1 MRILVTG
8 AAGFIGSHLSASLVE
23 EGHEVLGIDNF
34 NNYYATDLKNQ
45 RVKSLI
51 RDKLEIKTIELS
63 DYLRINRLV
72 ETFQPSAVI
81 HLAAQAGIRIP
92 KKNYS
97 NYVESNLVGFTNIS
111 LSVLANEVPSLV
123 YASSSS
129 VYGRMAKVPYVESE
143 PNISPLS
150 FYGVTKFANELM
162 AESIFRD
169 STTRARGLRFF
180 TVYGPWGRPDMS
192 YFRIANSAL
201 NGEPF
206 NLFGDGSIKRDFTF
220 VSDVVENAKLLLKE
234 LSSRPA
240 GHSDVVNIGGGNPV
254 SITKLISTVEGITGK
269 KIEINYGS
277 QSKMDL
283 TETMSSTEKIN
294 ALLGQRSFTHVEEG
308 MEKFIEW
315 CHEKEILRNLTNWTR
330 SVL

>member
-1 MRILVTG
+1 LRILVTG

-23 EGHEVLGIDNF
+23 EGHDVIGIDNF
-34 NNYYATDLKNQ
+34 NDYYARDLKTQ

-51 RDKLEIKTIELS
+51 RDKLEIKTVELN
-63 DYLRINRLV
+63 DYQRINRLV
-72 ETFQPSAVI
+72 KTFQPSAVI
-81 HLAAQAGIRIP
+81 HLAAQAGVRIP
-92 KKNYS
+92 KENYS
-97 NYVESNLVGFTNIS
+97 SYVDSNLVGFTNIS
-111 LSVLANEVPSLV
+111 LSVLANEVPNLV

-129 VYGRMAKVPYVESE
+129 VYGRMAKIPYSESE
-143 PNISPLS
+143 INISPLS

-162 AESIFRD
+162 AERIFRD
-169 STTRARGLRFF
+169 SATRARGLRFF

-220 VSDVVENAKLLLKE
+220 VSDVVENTKLLLTE
-234 LSSRPA
+234 LSLRPA

-254 SITKLISTVEGITGK
+254 SITDLISTVEGITGK

-277 QSKMDL
+277 QSKIDL
-283 TETMSSTEKIN
+283 TETMSSTKKIN
-294 ALLGQRSFTHVEEG
+294 ALLGERNFTHIEEG

-315 CHEKEILRNLTNWTR
+315 CNDKQILRNLTNWTR